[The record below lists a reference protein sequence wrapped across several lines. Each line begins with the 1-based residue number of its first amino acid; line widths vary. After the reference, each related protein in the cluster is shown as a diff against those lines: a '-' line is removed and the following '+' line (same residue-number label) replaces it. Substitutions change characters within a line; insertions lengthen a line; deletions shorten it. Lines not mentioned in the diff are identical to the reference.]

1 MVVIVSQVLRILSH
15 LLLLVTQLAR
25 EPVTELP
32 LRYSSG
38 GVFFILVFHLNL
50 LITRKSILIFILIS
64 RKSIHQLVAVM
75 DPRTTQGDSLLHL
88 SVSKS
93 NTLKTQVCKCAHSWR
108 NLFRGKSHTYKPE

>member
-38 GVFFILVFHLNL
+38 GVFFILVFHLTL
-50 LITRKSILIFILIS
+50 FITRKSEEHS
-64 RKSIHQLVAVM
+64 Y
-75 DPRTTQGDSLLHL
+75 LHP
-88 SVSKS
+88 
-93 NTLKTQVCKCAHSWR
+93 HSQEEHPPASGSDGPTH
-108 NLFRGKSHTYKPE
+108 NPG

>member
-38 GVFFILVFHLNL
+38 GVFFILVFHPNF
-50 LITRKSILIFILIS
+50 LITREEHSHLHPNFQEEHPPAGGSDGPTHNPGGLPPPPLCQQEQ
-64 RKSIHQLVAVM
+64 HTQ
-75 DPRTTQGDSLLHL
+75 DPGM
-88 SVSKS
+88 
-93 NTLKTQVCKCAHSWR
+93 
-108 NLFRGKSHTYKPE
+108 